1 MNLKSLI
8 FNLFFVIL
16 ILVAGFYYF
25 GFRFVFTILIISF
38 LVFFHELGHFLVA
51 KYFKVCVKVFSIGFG
66 EKLFIKKI
74 GSTEYAISAIPL
86 GGYVQLKGQN
96 DADPTERNYDPDSY
110 NSLSP
115 LKRIAILFAGPF
127 FNILLA
133 FLLYIAIGFLG
144 TDKYAPIVG
153 SVLENSAAKS
163 ANIQKGDKILSINR
177 IQVAEWDEIK
187 PLVGL
192 EPVNLEILRNNEKIN
207 ITLTPKIS
215 DSKNIFGENIR
226 TPLIGISLSGE
237 FVTIYHTG
245 FDSINFALDETI
257 KASKLTYQGLYKVI
271 EGVVSPKDLGGI
283 VAIADITTKASAI
296 GLSVLFMITAL
307 ISVNLGLLN
316 LLPLPVLDGGH
327 IVFNI
332 YEMIFRREVNQK
344 VFIALSYG
352 SMALLLALMAFT
364 IVNDILRLGGYY
376 N

>member
-1 MNLKSLI
+1 MKSLV
-8 FNLFFVIL
+8 FVAAFL
-16 ILVAGFYYF
+16 AVAFWYWGI
-25 GFRFVFTILIISF
+25 RFVSTILIISF

-74 GSTEYAISAIPL
+74 DDTEYAISAIPL

-96 DADPTERNYDPDSY
+96 DADPSERNYDPDSY

-115 LKRIAILFAGPF
+115 IKRIAILFAGPF
-127 FNILLA
+127 FNIILA
-133 FLLYIAIGFLG
+133 FLLYIGVGFLG

-153 SVLENSAAKS
+153 SVLEGSAAQS
-163 ANIQKGDKILSINR
+163 ANIQKGDQIIAING
-177 IQVAEWDEIK
+177 IQIKEWDEIK
-187 PLVGL
+187 PLIGL
-192 EPVNLEILRNNEKIN
+192 NPVHLEILRQNEIIN
-207 ITLTPKIS
+207 LNLTPKIS

-226 TPLIGISLSGE
+226 TPLIGIRPSGE
-237 FVTIYHTG
+237 FVKIYHTG
-245 FDSINFALDETI
+245 FDSIKFAFDETI

-296 GLSVLFMITAL
+296 GISVLFMITAL

-327 IVFNI
+327 IVFNL
-332 YEMIFRREVNQK
+332 YEMIFRREVNEK
-344 VFIALSYG
+344 VFVALSYG
-352 SMALLLALMAFT
+352 SMALLLMLMAFT
-364 IVNDILRLGGYY
+364 IINDILRLSGAY